1 MEGSSACSAG
11 GGRELESG
19 LTGLPAFYH
28 HGPKPGH
35 RPVHRAG
42 WGRGLLSVAGTCRGD
57 APRLW
62 GRGEDDGPSSAGSF
76 HGGGGFGKVSEA
88 GPGLG
93 VGIHSWLTHG

>member
-62 GRGEDDGPSSAGSF
+62 IFKKANRVTFKLSYF
-76 HGGGGFGKVSEA
+76 N
-88 GPGLG
+88 
-93 VGIHSWLTHG
+93 